1 MINMKKKII
10 IIIFGI
16 VIIPILNYILFGKS
30 EVDLYYIVVINVGL
44 GFLLKMLWGCKDE
57 N

>member
-1 MINMKKKII
+1 MKKEII
-10 IIIFGI
+10 VIVFGI

-30 EVDLYYIVVINVGL
+30 EVDLYYIVIINVGL